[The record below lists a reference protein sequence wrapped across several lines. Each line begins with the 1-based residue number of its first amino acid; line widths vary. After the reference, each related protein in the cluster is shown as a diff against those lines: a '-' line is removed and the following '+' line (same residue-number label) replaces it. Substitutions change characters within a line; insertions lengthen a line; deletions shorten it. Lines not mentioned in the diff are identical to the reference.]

1 MKPAPA
7 HEMHNQSRGA
17 PIPPTALAAGVSAE
31 AETPV
36 HAYAEVTRLV
46 ERLHRRYLD
55 VVRFELSRLKRE
67 DINPVQ
73 ALLLMNIQSADLN
86 MRDLVERGYYIGSNV
101 TYNVRQLAASGYLE
115 QQRSERDRRSVKLR
129 LTEKGT
135 ALCAHL
141 ARLEN
146 GHAAVLHQR
155 DSEGGIIAARE
166 ALRSL
171 ERVWTEHIQYGR
183 E

>member
-1 MKPAPA
+1 MKTALEARAPEPGARPAPPSPA
-7 HEMHNQSRGA
+7 GA
-17 PIPPTALAAGVSAE
+17 SGSAE
-31 AETPV
+31 TAA

-55 VVRFELSRLKRE
+55 VVRFELSRIKCE

-73 ALLLMNIQSADLN
+73 ALLLMNIQAADLT

-101 TYNVRQLAASGYLE
+101 TYNVRQLAAAGYLE
-115 QQRSERDRRSVKLR
+115 QQRSERDRRAIKLR

-135 ALCAHL
+135 SLCAHL
-141 ARLEN
+141 TRLEFD
-146 GHAAVLHQR
+146 HADRLAAR
-155 DSEGGIIAARE
+155 ESDGGILAARE
-166 ALRSL
+166 ALRAL

>member
-1 MKPAPA
+1 MKTAPDLRTP
-7 HEMHNQSRGA
+7 NRGV
-17 PIPPTALAAGVSAE
+17 PIPLATLAGE
-31 AETPV
+31 AETPIL
-36 HAYAEVTRLV
+36 AYGEVTRLV

-73 ALLLMNIQSADLN
+73 ALLLMNIQSADLT

-101 TYNVRQLAASGYLE
+101 TYNVRQLAAAGYLE
-115 QQRSERDRRSVKLR
+115 QQRSERDRRAVKLH
-129 LTEKGT
+129 LTAKGT
-135 ALCAHL
+135 ELCAHL
-141 ARLEN
+141 AQLEV
-146 GHAAVLHQR
+146 GHAARLVER
-155 DSEGGIIAARE
+155 DVESGILAARE
-166 ALRSL
+166 MLRAL

>member
-1 MKPAPA
+1 MKSAPDIRTP
-7 HEMHNQSRGA
+7 QRG
-17 PIPPTALAAGVSAE
+17 PQIPPTVLALASPE

-55 VVRFELSRLKRE
+55 VVRFELNRLKRE

-73 ALLLMNIQSADLN
+73 ALLLMNIQSADLS

-135 ALCAHL
+135 SLCAHL
-141 ARLEN
+141 VRLES
-146 GHAAVLHQR
+146 GHAARLNDHEV
-155 DSEGGIIAARE
+155 EGGIVVARE
-166 ALRSL
+166 ALRAL